1 MNKTYTIIKKEKN
14 KYDFIEK
21 KDDKKY
27 DKRGEIAGISGGMY
41 GNDIMKGIR
50 FSNIESCCEFFAPEM
65 RNSPVYP
72 SYPDYYPLF
81 KNSCLAFPE
90 IVDENSLIMDT
101 SKVKDFRDFMCNNSL
116 KLRIFTPKID
126 YSSAEN
132 MTDAFYL
139 LENLEKIHD
148 INSGK
153 CIYFNSTF
161 SSCEKLK
168 TVNIDTSSAK
178 YIIQMFSGCSEI
190 DNLNLKTDNVIN
202 FSRAFEDCKKLKN
215 INLSN
220 FSRGM
225 SFQGMFSG
233 CESLKE
239 IDFRNEI
246 STDEEYLSYE
256 PFKDM
261 FRRCLSLETI
271 KGLDFG
277 GYYTY
282 PDHTYEVYYNSFT
295 ECYNLI
301 NLDIKNIK
309 LSLDLRWSSKLSE
322 DSILKV
328 AKELHSIP
336 ESYESFSRTVFF
348 NDNDRIKN
356 YLNNTYCKIL
366 DPQDEKKPM
375 EIVDNS
381 VENAITLSDYITK
394 EKRWK
399 LKYFS

>member
-41 GNDIMKGIR
+41 GNDIMRGIR
-50 FSNIESCCEFFAPEM
+50 FSNIESCCDFFAPELY
-65 RNSPVYP
+65 NSPTYP
-72 SYPDYYPLF
+72 YYPDYDLKF
-81 KNSCLAFPE
+81 RNSCLAFPE
-90 IVDENSLIMDT
+90 IVDENSLIMNT
-101 SKVKDFRDFMCNNSL
+101 SKVKDFRNFMRHNSL
-116 KLRIFTPKID
+116 KLRVFTPKID

-132 MTDAFYL
+132 MNRAFYGL
-139 LENLEKIHD
+139 KALEIIHD
-148 INSGK
+148 INSEK
-153 CIYFNSTF
+153 CTNFNSAF
-161 SSCEKLK
+161 SGCEKLK
-168 TVNIDTSSAK
+168 TVNINTSSAI
-178 YIIQMFSGCSEI
+178 YIIQMFDGCYEI

-202 FSRAFEDCKKLKN
+202 FSGAFKKCKKLKN
-215 INLSN
+215 INLSS
-220 FSRGM
+220 FSKGM
-225 SFQGMFSG
+225 DFKDMFRN

-256 PFKDM
+256 SFDGM
-261 FRRCLSLETI
+261 FDYCSSLETI
-271 KGLDFG
+271 RGLDFG
-277 GYYTY
+277 GSRTY
-282 PDHTYEVYYNSFT
+282 PDHTNEVYYNCFT
-295 ECYNLI
+295 GCNNLI

-309 LSLDLRWSSKLSE
+309 FSLDLQWSSKLSE

-328 AKELHSIP
+328 AKELYSIP

-366 DPQDEKKPM
+366 DPQDKKKPM
-375 EIVDNS
+375 EIVDKS

>member
-50 FSNIESCCEFFAPEM
+50 FSNIESCRDFFSPELY
-65 RNSPVYP
+65 NSPTYP
-72 SYPDYYPLF
+72 YYPDYYLKF
-81 KNSCLAFPE
+81 RNSCLAFPE
-90 IVDENSLIMDT
+90 IVDENSLIMNT
-101 SKVKDFRDFMCNNSL
+101 SKVKDFRHFMCHNSL

-132 MTDAFYL
+132 MSRAFCG
-139 LENLEKIHD
+139 LEALEIIHD
-148 INSGK
+148 INSEK
-153 CIYFNSTF
+153 CTNFNSAF
-161 SSCEKLK
+161 SSCKKLK

-190 DNLNLKTDNVIN
+190 DNLNLKTDNVVN

-215 INLSN
+215 INLSS

-225 SFQGMFSG
+225 DFKGMFRN

-261 FRRCLSLETI
+261 FSHCSSLETI
-271 KGLDFG
+271 RGLDFG

-282 PDHTYEVYYNSFT
+282 PDHTNEVYYHSFT

-328 AKELHSIP
+328 AKELYSIP
-336 ESYESFSRTVFF
+336 ESYESFSRTIIF

-375 EIVDNS
+375 EIVDKS

>member
-1 MNKTYTIIKKEKN
+1 MSKFYTIIKKEKN
-14 KYDFIEK
+14 KYNFIEK
-21 KDDKKY
+21 KDNKKY
-27 DKRGEIAGISGGMY
+27 DKKGEITSVPGGMY
-41 GNDIMKGIR
+41 GNNIIKGIR
-50 FSNIESCCEFFAPEM
+50 FSNIKSCCDFFAPELY
-65 RNSPVYP
+65 NSPTYP
-72 SYPDYYPLF
+72 YYPDYYSKF

-90 IVDENSLIMDT
+90 VVDENSLIMDT
-101 SKVKDFRDFMCNNSL
+101 SKVKDFRHFMHNNSL
-116 KLRIFTPKID
+116 KLRVFTPKID

-132 MTDAFYL
+132 MSRAFGL
-139 LENLEKIHD
+139 LENLETIHN
-148 INSGK
+148 INSEK
-153 CIYFNSTF
+153 CTNFNFAF
-161 SSCEKLK
+161 SSCKKLK
-168 TVNIDTSSAK
+168 TVNIDTSSAE
-178 YIIQMFSGCSEI
+178 YIIQMFDGCSEI
-190 DNLNLKTDNVIN
+190 DNLNLKTDNVVN

-220 FSRGM
+220 FSKGM
-225 SFQGMFSG
+225 SFDGMFSG
-233 CESLKE
+233 CESLEE

-246 STDEEYLSYE
+246 STDEEYLSHK
-256 PFKDM
+256 PFDGM

-328 AKELHSIP
+328 AKELYSIP
-336 ESYESFSRTVFF
+336 ESYESFSRTITF

-366 DPQDEKKPM
+366 DSQNKKKPI
-375 EIVDNS
+375 EIVDKS
-381 VENAITLSDYITK
+381 VEDAISLSDYITK
-394 EKRWK
+394 EKRWT
-399 LKYFS
+399 LNFFD